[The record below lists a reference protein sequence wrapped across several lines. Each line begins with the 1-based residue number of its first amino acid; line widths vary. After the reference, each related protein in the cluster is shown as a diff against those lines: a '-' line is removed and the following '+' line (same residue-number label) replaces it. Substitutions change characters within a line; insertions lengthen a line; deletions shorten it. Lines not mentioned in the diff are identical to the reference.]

1 MSTRRISRK
10 NRVNKGATWLARAL
24 EVGSEA
30 AEVLVH
36 MSAGITPLNAVAVSM
51 RIANS
56 VRSYTTTSSW
66 DYLSQNGWR
75 ELSLGGYEVA
85 LYRHCVLAGASEW
98 VSGIDEGES
107 LLLTRVH
114 DIQFLWMTQS
124 DAPDAKPEGPWI
136 GETTDPAA
144 ARSALGRAVWEG
156 LGVSCARI
164 AMDSEGNA
172 PIFEADTDEK
182 IYPSSLGDGMAE
194 RARLFFE
201 RERNRSVLL
210 VGTPGTGKSC
220 LMRYVAEQIGGY
232 SLRVPVGELTR
243 AHSRLIM
250 AAVDLLRPKTL
261 LVDDFDRVSDAG
273 KLLTELERIGDK
285 VPLFMATA
293 NDLKRLPEAAF
304 RPGRFDEWRQIKKL
318 DDKIIDK
325 MIGDD
330 VPAKYRKVLAEMPI
344 AYIFEF
350 HERADAI
357 GRETAISEI
366 HELAARTKLLHKLH
380 RSETR
385 DTFRRSRTTLARAKR
400 AERQAESAEKAA
412 ERYRKTADRLEKAA
426 PLLATQAKRL
436 HEQADKQAKK
446 KAVRKAK
453 KKTRKGTKRRAKKRP
468 KGNAEPASSLT
479 EEEALN
485 MSDMAVELASADDDD
500 EPSHVYGVDP
510 DDLEGQNDPEE

>member
-1 MSTRRISRK
+1 MARKAIVDRDTVLRMLRDGQTTQHVANHFGVSRQAVDLHRK
-10 NRVNKGATWLARAL
+10 DFIARGL
-24 EVGSEA
+24 
-30 AEVLVH
+30 
-36 MSAGITPLNAVAVSM
+36 ITDQ
-51 RIANS
+51 R
-56 VRSYTTTSSW
+56 
-66 DYLSQNGWR
+66 
-75 ELSLGGYEVA
+75 
-85 LYRHCVLAGASEW
+85 
-98 VSGIDEGES
+98 
-107 LLLTRVH
+107 
-114 DIQFLWMTQS
+114 
-124 DAPDAKPEGPWI
+124 
-136 GETTDPAA
+136 A
-144 ARSALGRAVWEG
+144 ARSRGSTATPTAEATSTQPTMAKPTPAPSPRELAALP
-156 LGVSCARI
+156 L
-164 AMDSEGNA
+164 D
-172 PIFEADTDEK
+172 
-182 IYPSSLGDGMAE
+182 
-194 RARLFFE
+194 
-201 RERNRSVLL
+201 
-210 VGTPGTGKSC
+210 
-220 LMRYVAEQIGGY
+220 QIID
-232 SLRVPVGELTR
+232 L
-243 AHSRLIM
+243 AIDAF
-250 AAVDLLRPKTL
+250 AA
-261 LVDDFDRVSDAG
+261 
-273 KLLTELERIGDK
+273 
-285 VPLFMATA
+285 
-293 NDLKRLPEAAF
+293 LKRLPEAAF

-385 DTFRRSRTTLARAKR
+385 DTFRPTRTILARAKR

-500 EPSHVYGVDP
+500 EPSHVYGVDL